1 MTQQGEEV
9 EAIFLVA
16 LDKTTVGE
24 RLAYVEQACG
34 GRPQLLERVRELLK
48 AHQDPRGPLDAP
60 PPGVLGT
67 TDQPGMAERPGTVIG
82 PYKLL
87 EQIGEGGF
95 GVVFV
100 AEQQEPIRRKVALKV
115 LKPGMD
121 TRQVIARFEAER
133 QALALMDHPNIAHV
147 LDAGATS
154 TGRPYVVMELVK
166 GVPITDFCNQESLAP
181 RQRLDLFVHVCQA
194 VQHAHQKGIIHR
206 DLKPTNVLVTLH
218 DGTPVVKVIDFGI
231 AKALG
236 QQLTDKTLY
245 TGFAQLL
252 GTPLYMSP
260 EQAALSGLDV
270 DTRSDIYSL
279 GVLLYELLTGTTP
292 FDQERL
298 RAAGYEEMRRI
309 IREEEP
315 PRPSMRL
322 STLDHAA
329 TLVSGQRRS
338 DPKRLS
344 QLCRG
349 ELDWIVMKAL
359 EKDRGRRYESASAL
373 AQDIERYLHDE
384 PVQASPPSRL
394 YRLRKGLRRHR
405 GAAVTA
411 AAFVGLLLAGAAVST
426 WLAVR
431 AMQAEGNAVAGWADA
446 DEQRIAAD
454 ANVQKA
460 LAAERA
466 RTQQLGQAKLAQAEA
481 GRWSGRAGRVFDSL
495 QALAEA
501 AQIARSVNAPE
512 EYMLKLRNVAI
523 ACMALPDL
531 RRRPEFDK
539 YTAEGTGGAMDSS
552 LQQYATSDE
561 QGTITIARIRG
572 DQVIAR
578 LRGVGTRASAM
589 VFSPDG
595 RFLAAVY
602 PRDPQARRG
611 QVFIWDL
618 GRREIALRLPPEVAD
633 PGLHWGP
640 DSRRLAVDYRSP
652 QTYRTG
658 PPPTA
663 SSPNSPNSMI
673 AVYDVDSHK
682 ELQRF
687 PAGAAL
693 YGLAFDPSGGKLAV
707 LAPAGAV
714 KIRDVE
720 TGKLVSQFSF
730 PAPTKRFAWGCDG
743 RFLAAAYAEPPA
755 IHEGLH
761 VYLWNVPAG
770 RLARVLEGHR
780 NIPIHVAF
788 NRAGD
793 LLASNSWDNTLR
805 LWNPWTGKEL
815 LRTESWWGALQFSP
829 DDRFLL
835 ENVGWSGARHCWEIK
850 TGQEYRQLYTPA
862 KDTLSWGLVTF
873 SPDGRLLAA
882 ECTDGIRLWDVR
894 SGKPLARLS
903 PTRGDNALS
912 FEAGGKGLVTRGSV
926 GDYRWPLSLDEDEA
940 GHKLRIG
947 PPEKLP
953 AEDPSLAA
961 GDGKL
966 RSPDGKWA
974 VANSAGGVTVWD
986 ARSGQRVGYL
996 TKGEGIISFS
1006 PDGKWL
1012 VTGSQEEYAFWQV
1025 GSWRPRHRIPREL
1038 RHPAHLA
1045 FTRDGKLVALATT
1058 PWDIGIVDPATG
1070 RELASLASPE
1080 PRPMPN
1086 FAFSP
1091 DGTRLA
1097 VATRCNFLE
1106 LWDLRAIRRQLAAMG
1121 LDWDLPYPAPAPSP
1135 EEEERGATKPLQ
1147 VQADLGHMVA
1157 REKYSLV
1164 LAFFPFHAE
1173 AYYQRGLAY
1182 LQFGQLAA
1190 AFDDLNSTLLLKPD
1204 HAAAYHYRAM
1214 LLASQR
1220 HFEAAMA
1227 DFSRAIALRLN
1238 YAEAYAGRAYT
1249 HLQLEQYREA
1259 VADFSKAEALGH
1271 WDKAA
1276 ADFAEAVAGPNPGKA
1291 IVAYWLALARLGA
1304 SDLAGYRRACAG
1316 MARRFGRTEDRDAA
1330 FWLAWA
1336 GVLGPDALADSSM
1349 LVRSAEGALAPSA
1362 KGFDGL
1368 NTLGAALYRA
1378 ARFKEALLR
1387 LQEAQAAYNPADW
1400 VRQPIVYNWLFQA
1413 MAHHALGHDKE
1424 ARKWLQKAVG
1434 WMDEVAQDKGGV
1446 PMPWNRRLTLR
1457 LLRREAEALIGGV
1470 SRPAPSADKSAEKP
1484 APSAEKKA
1492 NGR

>member
-1 MTQQGEEV
+1 M
-9 EAIFLVA
+9 
-16 LDKTTVGE
+16 
-24 RLAYVEQACG
+24 
-34 GRPQLLERVRELLK
+34 
-48 AHQDPRGPLDAP
+48 
-60 PPGVLGT
+60 GT
-67 TDQPGMAERPGTVIG
+67 MDQPGMAERPGTVIG

-181 RQRLDLFVHVCQA
+181 RQRLELFVHVCQA

-218 DGTPVVKVIDFGI
+218 DGAPVVKVIDFGI

-322 STLDHAA
+322 STLGHAA
-329 TLVSGQRRS
+329 TLASGQRRS

-359 EKDRGRRYESASAL
+359 EKDRSRRYESASAL

-384 PVQASPPSRL
+384 PVQACPPSRW
-394 YRLRKGLRRHR
+394 YRLRKVLRKHR
-405 GAAVTA
+405 AGAVTA
-411 AAFVGLLLAGAAVST
+411 AAFAGLLLAGAAVST

-431 AMQAEGNAVAGWADA
+431 AMQAEGDAVAGWADA

-501 AQIARSVNAPE
+501 AKIARSVNAPE
-512 EYMLKLRNVAI
+512 EYMLKLRNEAI

-531 RRRPEFDK
+531 RPRPEFDK
-539 YTAEGTGGAMDSS
+539 YTAEGTGGALDSS
-552 LQQYATSDE
+552 LQQYATSDD
-561 QGTITIARIRG
+561 QGTITIRCIPG

-578 LRGVGTRASAM
+578 LRGVGARVSSM
-589 VFSPDG
+589 HFSPDG
-595 RFLAAVY
+595 RFLAAIY
-602 PRDPQARRG
+602 PRDPKGRRG
-611 QVFIWDL
+611 QVFVWDL

-633 PGLHWGP
+633 PILVWSP
-640 DSRRLAVDYRSP
+640 DSRRFGVYYGSP
-652 QTYRTG
+652 SRT
-658 PPPTA
+658 
-663 SSPNSPNSMI
+663 I
-673 AVYDVDSHK
+673 VVYDVDAHK
-682 ELQRF
+682 EIQRF
-687 PAGAAL
+687 SSVPL
-693 YGLAFDPSGGKLAV
+693 CCSIAFDPSGRQLAIM
-707 LAPAGAV
+707 APAGAGQ
-714 KIRDVE
+714 IRDVA
-720 TGKLVSQFSF
+720 TGKLVGQFSL
-730 PAPTKRFAWGCDG
+730 PAPTQRFAWGCDG
-743 RFLAAAYAEPPA
+743 RFLAATCADGAAPNQA
-755 IHEGLH
+755 MRI
-761 VYLWNVPAG
+761 YLWDVPAG
-770 RLARVLEGHR
+770 RMARVLEGHR
-780 NIPIHVAF
+780 NTPIHVAF

-793 LLASNSWDNTLR
+793 LLASNSWDGTLR

-815 LRTESWWGALQFSP
+815 LRTESYWGALQFSP

-835 ENVGWSGARHCWEIK
+835 ENVGWSGVRHCWEVK
-850 TGQEYRQLYTPA
+850 TEREHRQLYTPA
-862 KDTLSWGLVTF
+862 KDTLSWGSVTF

-882 ECTDGIRLWDVR
+882 ECSDGIRLWDVR
-894 SGKPLARLS
+894 SGKHVARLS
-903 PTRGDNALS
+903 PSLGDNVNFDA
-912 FEAGGKGLVTRGSV
+912 AGKGLITRGSV
-926 GDYRWPLSLDEDEA
+926 GDYRWPLSLDEDET
-940 GHKLRIG
+940 GRKLRIG
-947 PPEKLP
+947 PPEKLSS
-953 AEDPSLAA
+953 ADPSPA
-961 GDGKL
+961 GVDGKL

-974 VANSAGGVTVWD
+974 VAASGDGVTVWD
-986 ARSGQRVGYL
+986 TRSGERVRDL
-996 TKGEGIISFS
+996 TRAGGIISFS

-1012 VTGSQEEYAFWQV
+1012 VTGSQEDYAFWQV
-1025 GSWRPRHRIPREL
+1025 GSWQPRHRIPREQRNL
-1038 RHPAHLA
+1038 PSVA
-1045 FTRDGKLVALATT
+1045 FTPDGKLVALACTL
-1058 PWDIGIVDPATG
+1058 WDIRIVHPATG
-1070 RELASLASPE
+1070 RDVASLASPE
-1080 PRPMPN
+1080 PRPMAN

-1106 LWDLRAIRRQLAAMG
+1106 VWDLRAVRRQLAAIG
-1121 LDWDLPYPAPAPSP
+1121 LDWDLPYPAAAPSTD
-1135 EEEERGATKPLQ
+1135 EEERGATKPLH

-1182 LQFGQLAA
+1182 LRFGQLAA
-1190 AFDDLNSTLLLKPD
+1190 AFDDFNSTLLLKPD
-1204 HAAAYHYRAM
+1204 HAGAYHYRAM

-1220 HFEAAMA
+1220 HFDAARA
-1227 DFSRAIALRLN
+1227 DFSRAIALRPD

-1259 VADFSKAEALGH
+1259 VADFSRAEALGD

-1291 IVAYWLALARLGA
+1291 IVAYWLVLARLGA
-1304 SDLAGYRRACAG
+1304 SDLAGYRRACAE
-1316 MARRFGRTEDRDAA
+1316 MARRFGPTQDRDAA
-1330 FWLAWA
+1330 FWVAWA

-1349 LVRSAEGALAPSA
+1349 LVRSAEQALAPSA
-1362 KGFDGL
+1362 KRFDGL

-1387 LQEAQAAYNPADW
+1387 LQEAQAAYNPADS

-1413 MAHHALGHDKE
+1413 MAHHALGNDKE
-1424 ARKWLQKAVG
+1424 AREWFQKVVG
-1434 WMDEVAQDKGGV
+1434 WMEEVAQDKGSV

-1457 LLRREAEALIGGV
+1457 LLRREAEALIGAV
-1470 SRPAPSADKSAEKP
+1470 RRPAPSEDKSAEKP